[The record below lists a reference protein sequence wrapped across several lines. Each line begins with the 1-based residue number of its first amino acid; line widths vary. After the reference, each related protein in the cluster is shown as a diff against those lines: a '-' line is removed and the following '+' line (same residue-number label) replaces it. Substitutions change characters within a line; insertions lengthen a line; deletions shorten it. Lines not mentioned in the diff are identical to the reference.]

1 MTELDNSIV
10 AANEQLEENNVVV
23 MTTCRRCGMEKVAD
37 DRDKHLCVDCAK
49 AERNRH
55 SHLRKNQGDWMAAAK
70 DAGIDVW
77 LQQPGETNWE
87 YAIWSA
93 YRDSYPGRLKTHAE
107 VAEEVGTT
115 RAFVAAVSQRWTFA
129 VRMQMWKAE
138 CDRITMEQRRA
149 QILEM
154 NSDHISMAKKLRD
167 KMSTAIDAIDPMT
180 LKPSE
185 LSSLMKLATD
195 LERKA
200 QIDQQAQEE
209 MRANMSVVA
218 ADNPDLKKSP
228 TKQDDLGEV
237 IKILM
242 SSGALGTIT
251 QIGVRET
258 TTREV
263 VARDANGD
271 ELTHI
276 EED

>member
-1 MTELDNSIV
+1 MTTDALV
-10 AANEQLEENNVVV
+10 ATSPDEQEAIVV
-23 MTTCRRCGMEKVAD
+23 MTKCRRCGMEKVAD
-37 DRDKHLCVDCAK
+37 ARDKHLCVDCAK
-49 AERNRH
+49 AEQNRA
-55 SHLRKNQGDWMAAAK
+55 SYLRRHQGDWMAAAN

-87 YAIWSA
+87 YTIWCA
-93 YRDSYPGRLKTHAE
+93 YRDSYPGKLKSHAQ

-115 RAFVAAVSQRWTFA
+115 RNFVAACSSRWTFA
-129 VRMQMWKAE
+129 ARMQMWKAE
-138 CDRITMEQRRA
+138 CDRITMEQRRS

-167 KMSTAIDAIDPMT
+167 KMSLAIDAIDPLA
-180 LKPSE
+180 LKPTE
-185 LSSLMKLATD
+185 LTSLMKLATD

-209 MRANMSVVA
+209 MRANLSVVA
-218 ADNPDLKKSP
+218 TENPDIKKSP

-237 IKILM
+237 IKILL
-242 SSGALGTIT
+242 STGALGSIT

-263 VARDANGD
+263 VAKSSDGD
-271 ELTHI
+271 EVMHI